1 LKRAEA
7 RAMDMQHSYNADIF
21 NAFMKDKKKQDAKG
35 LVIDAYEAINTV
47 QRQHERDILNAK
59 RFEEY
64 EKNRPPSD
72 KWWEVKTANFN
83 AEVVRNRVSLDGNK
97 NADYLEKLLDR
108 NIY

>member
-1 LKRAEA
+1 
-7 RAMDMQHSYNADIF
+7 M
-21 NAFMKDKKKQDAKG
+21 
-35 LVIDAYEAINTV
+35 NTV
-47 QRQHERDILNAK
+47 QRGNEREILNEK

-72 KWWEVKTANFN
+72 KWWEVKTKNFN

-97 NADYLEKLLDR
+97 NADYLEKLQDR

>member
-1 LKRAEA
+1 
-7 RAMDMQHSYNADIF
+7 
-21 NAFMKDKKKQDAKG
+21 MKDKKKQNAKK
-35 LVIDAYEAINTV
+35 LVIDAYEAMNTV
-47 QRQHERDILNAK
+47 QRGKERAILNNK

-72 KWWEVKTANFN
+72 KWWEVKTAKFN

>member
-1 LKRAEA
+1 ME
-7 RAMDMQHSYNADIF
+7 MQHSYNTDLF
-21 NAFMKDKKKQDAKG
+21 NAFMKDKKKQDAKK

-47 QRQHERDILNAK
+47 QRQKERDILNAK